1 MKAESVI
8 RGMGIQTRD
17 YMNEVQ
23 VAYFKNKLSSSKVD
37 LLEKISRHREKI
49 KTLKTNHADV
59 LDRSLYTM
67 DLEQEIR
74 IYERYSQVLRQIDDA
89 LERISAG
96 RFGYCE
102 FSGRPIGLE
111 RLEALPFANLS
122 IEALEELE
130 SGYCQ

>member
-1 MKAESVI
+1 MKTKSVI
-8 RGMGIQTRD
+8 RGMGVQNRD

-23 VAYFKNKLSSSKVD
+23 VGYFKNKLISSKVD

-59 LDRSLYTM
+59 LDRGLYTM

-74 IYERYSQVLRQIDDA
+74 SYERYSQVLRQIDDA

-96 RFGYCE
+96 SFGYCE

>member
-1 MKAESVI
+1 METKSVI
-8 RGMGIQTRD
+8 RSMGLKE
-17 YMNEVQ
+17 YMNEGHLE
-23 VAYFKNKLSSSKVD
+23 YFKNKLICRKME
-37 LLEKISRHREKI
+37 LLGKISRHREKI
-49 KTLKTNHADV
+49 KTLKTNQADI
-59 LDRSLYTM
+59 LDRSIYSM

-74 IYERYSQVLRQIDDA
+74 IYERCSQVLRQIDEA

-102 FSGRPIGLE
+102 LTGRPIGLE

-130 SGYCQ
+130 SGYC